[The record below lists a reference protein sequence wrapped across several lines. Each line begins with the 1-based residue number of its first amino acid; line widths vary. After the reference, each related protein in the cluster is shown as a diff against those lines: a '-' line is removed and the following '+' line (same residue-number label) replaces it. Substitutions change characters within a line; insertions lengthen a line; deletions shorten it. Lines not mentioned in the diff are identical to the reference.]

1 MANVVVELIEVRA
14 ALPAVVDAVAA
25 VETAAACVAPVAS
38 EAEAAGES
46 AVEVVVEVVVEAA
59 GDDDPE
65 LPDAIAAMMATPI
78 VEATIISWDI
88 PPIELETAS
97 DAPAP
102 VVDWEYNWLENNI
115 PQIANAE
122 VNFFNEGRG
131 DNINFPFKKVI

>member
-1 MANVVVELIEVRA
+1 VVILNEEIADVKADTAESPAEVELVT
-14 ALPAVVDAVAA
+14 AVVKAV
-25 VETAAACVAPVAS
+25 TFVAPVAS
-38 EAEAAGES
+38 ELVAAAES
-46 AVEVVVEVVVEAA
+46 AVEEVEEVAA

-65 LPDAIAAMMATPI
+65 LPDAMAAMMATPI
-78 VEATIISWDI
+78 VEATITSWDI
-88 PPIELETAS
+88 PPKELDTAS

-102 VVDWEYNWLENNI
+102 VVDWEYSWFENNI